1 VREFE
6 EYKRYVESQLGKK
19 DHRFEIEVRAILS
32 EQMTYI
38 SELQDQIEK
47 KVKSSAKE
55 ETPRAVEKPSQELRR
70 CKNWIAFTSETIAE
84 YLKA

>member
-1 VREFE
+1 MREFE

-38 SELQDQIEK
+38 SELQDEIEK
-47 KVKSSAKE
+47 KAKSS
-55 ETPRAVEKPSQELRR
+55 V
-70 CKNWIAFTSETIAE
+70 
-84 YLKA
+84 